1 MKSKNNISQISR
13 KTTPHPRPPTSFEAY
28 LCLVLVGSSI
38 LLTSFLGGP
47 IQFGIVLAT
56 TFAFLMAQRL
66 GFTWGEMEGVI
77 GERLGKLSGTMLI
90 MWMIGFLLG
99 SMLYSGLLPML
110 VYYGFQIISPHRL
123 YLSAFLACMLMS
135 TITGSSWS
143 SAGTAGVACMALA
156 HGHGA
161 DLGIMA
167 GAVVAG
173 AIFGD
178 KISPMSETTNL
189 APACVGTDLWSHIR
203 SQLWTTVPAALIG
216 AIVFAVLGMSLKT
229 ESGTL
234 PQTAA
239 TIMEQLDTL
248 FNWNILLLLPVGLLL
263 ILALLKKPVVP
274 TMFLCGVLSLVL
286 GRVIQGFDLSIGFA
300 AAITGFKAD
309 AITPVGMVLDDKV
322 SYILNR
328 GGMTSMVSII
338 LICFCGFAMTSIL
351 THAGFMEKA
360 VEPLVKNLNTRWKAM
375 LTAEIAT
382 LLVLSIGGI
391 SYVSSVFVG
400 EAWKKPFIKNGMGK
414 PCLSRTLED
423 VGTCCSAIVPWCA
436 SAAFYMAT
444 LDVPVWGP
452 GGFAPLTI
460 FPYLCPLIALLL
472 SVFGIGISPLTKEE
486 QERELREVEREEAEV
501 FANS

>member
-1 MKSKNNISQISR
+1 MTK
-13 KTTPHPRPPTSFEAY
+13 KTTCPTQSTQHTPYRPPTALESY
-28 LCLVLVGSSI
+28 LCLILVGLSI
-38 LLTSFLGGP
+38 FGATILGAP
-47 IQFGIVLAT
+47 IQFGIFLAAAI
-56 TFAFLMAQRL
+56 AFLMSLRL
-66 GFTWGEMEGVI
+66 GHSWMEMEKVI
-77 GERLGKLSGTMLI
+77 GERIGKLCDTMLI

-99 SMLYSGLLPML
+99 AMLYSGLLPML
-110 VYYGFQIISPHRL
+110 VYYGFQIISPHWL

-161 DLGIMA
+161 NLAIMA

-173 AIFGD
+173 AVFGD

-203 SQLWTTVPAALIG
+203 SQLWTTIPAAVAG
-216 AIVFAVLGMSLKT
+216 AALFAVLGLSLRS
-229 ESGTL
+229 ESGEL

-248 FNWNILLLLPVGLLL
+248 FNWNIVLLLPIVVLLV
-263 ILALLKKPVVP
+263 LALLKKPVVP
-274 TMFLCGVLSLVL
+274 TMFICGCLCLIL
-286 GRVIQGFDLSIGFA
+286 GQVIQGFSISTGFTS
-300 AAITGFKAD
+300 AITGFKAVD
-309 AITPVGMVLDDKV
+309 ITPAGMILDDKV

-360 VEPLVKNLNTRWKAM
+360 VEPLVRNLNTRWKAM

-382 LLVLSIGGI
+382 LLVLALGGI

-400 EAWKKPFIKNGMGK
+400 EAWKKPFIKNGMGR

-423 VGTCCSAIVPWCA
+423 VGTCCSSIVPWCA
-436 SAAFYMAT
+436 SAAFYAST
-444 LDVPVWGP
+444 LDVPIWGS
-452 GGFAPLTI
+452 GGFAPFTI

-472 SVFGIGISPLTKEE
+472 AIFGVGISKLSGEE
-486 QERELREVEREEAEV
+486 IEREMEEVEREEV
-501 FANS
+501 

>member
-28 LCLVLVGSSI
+28 LCLILVGSSI

-216 AIVFAVLGMSLKT
+216 AIVFAALGMSLKT

-274 TMFLCGVLSLVL
+274 T
-286 GRVIQGFDLSIGFA
+286 I
-300 AAITGFKAD
+300 
-309 AITPVGMVLDDKV
+309 
-322 SYILNR
+322 
-328 GGMTSMVSII
+328 
-338 LICFCGFAMTSIL
+338 
-351 THAGFMEKA
+351 
-360 VEPLVKNLNTRWKAM
+360 
-375 LTAEIAT
+375 
-382 LLVLSIGGI
+382 
-391 SYVSSVFVG
+391 
-400 EAWKKPFIKNGMGK
+400 
-414 PCLSRTLED
+414 
-423 VGTCCSAIVPWCA
+423 
-436 SAAFYMAT
+436 
-444 LDVPVWGP
+444 
-452 GGFAPLTI
+452 
-460 FPYLCPLIALLL
+460 
-472 SVFGIGISPLTKEE
+472 
-486 QERELREVEREEAEV
+486 
-501 FANS
+501 

>member
-1 MKSKNNISQISR
+1 MNKNKEESVRAVRN
-13 KTTPHPRPPTSFEAY
+13 PVRPPTSLEAF
-28 LCLVLVGSSI
+28 LCLALVGVLILGSS
-38 LLTSFLGGP
+38 LLGAP

-56 TFAFLMAQRL
+56 AAAFLMSLRL
-66 GFTWGEMEGVI
+66 GYTWKEMESVI
-77 GERLGKLSGTMLI
+77 GERIGRLCDTMLI

-99 SMLYSGLLPML
+99 AMLYCGLLPML
-110 VYYGFQIISPHRL
+110 VYYGFQLISPHRL

-161 DLGIMA
+161 DLAAMA

-203 SQLWTTVPAALIG
+203 SQLWTTVPAAMLG
-216 AIVFAVLGMSLKT
+216 GVMFALLGQGLRT
-229 ESGTL
+229 EEGTL
-234 PQTAA
+234 PQTAMV
-239 TIMEQLDTL
+239 IMEQLDSL
-248 FNWNILLLLPVGLLL
+248 FNWNIILLLPVILLL
-263 ILALLKKPVVP
+263 VLALMKKPVVP
-274 TMFLCGVLSLVL
+274 TMFLCGLLCIIL
-286 GRVIQGFDLSIGFA
+286 GRVVQGFDLSIGFTA
-300 AAITGFKAD
+300 VITGFKAD
-309 AITPVGMVLDDKV
+309 AITPAGMVLDEKV

-351 THAGFMEKA
+351 THAGFMGKA

-382 LLVLSIGGI
+382 FLVLSLGGI

-400 EAWKKPFIKNGMGK
+400 EAWKKPFVKNGMGR

-436 SAAFYMAT
+436 SAAFYMTT
-444 LDVPVWGP
+444 LDVPAWGS
-452 GGFAPLTI
+452 GGFAPYTI
-460 FPYLCPLIALLL
+460 FPYLCPLFALLL
-472 SVFGIGISPLTKEE
+472 AISGVGISALTKEE
-486 QERELREVEREEAEV
+486 QERELREIKREET
-501 FANS
+501 